1 VSLKGFKRQ
10 GLGWGRI
17 SSMKKLPQL
26 KTAEAG
32 RDKVAG
38 RGSSTPDKAIR
49 VSRAAGLD
57 GRAGNDATR
66 RSWSM
71 EDVSEVDS
79 NHSPGEGSPLANKA
93 QKLQVDRSISLK
105 ILAEYLDL
113 SPATISLVVNN
124 APGAK
129 SIPLATRARV
139 MEAVR
144 KLDYQ
149 PNSIARSLR
158 TRQTFTIGVI
168 VPEFSEGYFT
178 TVMNGVEECLLQSGY
193 LHIVVCHQGRPDLI
207 DEYPRLLIKRSVDG
221 FLLVN
226 TSLNE
231 PVNQPVV
238 SISGHTEL
246 PGVTNVVVNHV
257 RSATL
262 ALRHLYELG
271 HRRIVFMKGQRHA
284 LDSATRW
291 NSIAEIARKMGIQVV
306 PELCVCLE
314 ANSWSPELGY
324 PVVRNL
330 LQRTRDFTAIFCFN
344 DIAAIGAVRA
354 LADVGLSCPDDISVV
369 GFDDIASAMYHTPS
383 LTTVRQPL
391 HRMGQTAAQ
400 LLLRRIRY
408 PQEAYPETVTFEPE
422 LMVRESTGA
431 ARSLPKL

>member
-1 VSLKGFKRQ
+1 V
-10 GLGWGRI
+10 
-17 SSMKKLPQL
+17 
-26 KTAEAG
+26 
-32 RDKVAG
+32 
-38 RGSSTPDKAIR
+38 
-49 VSRAAGLD
+49 
-57 GRAGNDATR
+57 
-66 RSWSM
+66 
-71 EDVSEVDS
+71 
-79 NHSPGEGSPLANKA
+79 ANKA
-93 QKLQVDRSISLK
+93 QKSHDGRPISLK
-105 ILAEYLDL
+105 VLAEYLDL

-129 SIPLATRARV
+129 SIAPATRARV

-178 TVMNGVEECLLQSGY
+178 MVMNGVEEHLLQSGY
-193 LHIVVCHQGRPDLI
+193 LHFVVCHQGRPDLI
-207 DEYPRLLIKRSVDG
+207 DEYPRLLIKRLVDG

-231 PVNQPVV
+231 PVSQPVV
-238 SISGHTEL
+238 SISGHKEL
-246 PGVTNVVVNHV
+246 SGVTNVVLNHD

-262 ALRHLYELG
+262 ALKHLYELG
-271 HRRIVFMKGQRHA
+271 HRRIAFMKGQRHA
-284 LDSATRW
+284 LDSESRW
-291 NSIAEIARKMGIQVV
+291 NSIAQIARKMGIQIV
-306 PELCVCLE
+306 PELCVYLE

-324 PVVRNL
+324 PVVRDL
-330 LQRTRDFTAIFCFN
+330 LNRTRDFTAIFCFN

-354 LADVGLSCPDDISVV
+354 LADAGLSCPKDISVV

-400 LLLRRIRY
+400 MLLRRIQY
-408 PQEAYPETVTFEPE
+408 PHEAYPETVTFEPE

-431 ARSLPKL
+431 ARLLPKLQTVASPPIKRNSGSKRAKL